1 MAEQF
6 SSSEVMAVLRGSR
19 AVAFVAGVIAVAG
32 GVALLVW
39 PDRTVKAMAV
49 VIGVVV
55 VVLGLGQVLDALATR
70 KAGTYWGW
78 LLLRGLIDL
87 AFGVVL
93 VAWTGPTIWV
103 LVVLV
108 GLQLILS
115 GLVGVI
121 VSRLFPAGDPGR
133 AFLLWRGVVGVLVG
147 LAVLAWP
154 EATLFVVVVLA
165 AVYLLVA
172 GVVLL
177 YTGYRLG
184 QIDRRISAA

>member
-19 AVAFVAGVIAVAG
+19 AVAFTAGVIAVAG

-39 PDRTVKAMAV
+39 PDRTVKTMAV

-55 VVLGLGQVLDALATR
+55 AVLGLGQVLDALATR

-78 LLLRGLIDL
+78 LLVRGLIDL

-93 VAWTGPTIWV
+93 IAWTGPTIWV

-108 GLQLILS
+108 GLQLVVS
-115 GLVGVI
+115 GLVGVV
-121 VSRLFPAGDPGR
+121 VSRLLSAGDPGR
-133 AFLLWRGVVGVLVG
+133 SFLLWRGVVGVLVG

-154 EATLFVVVVLA
+154 EATLLVVVVLA
-165 AVYLLVA
+165 AMHLFVA

-184 QIDRRISAA
+184 RIDRMTPAV